1 MVDEREK
8 RGQIYIC
15 IHTHIHTHT
24 KKKRK
29 RKKYA
34 VKRKEAP
41 YRENLGDEYER
52 SWWTLFINYAP
63 Y

>member
-1 MVDEREK
+1 MSERK
-8 RGQIYIC
+8 GDRYIYVY
-15 IHTHIHTHT
+15 THT
-24 KKKRK
+24 YTYQKKRK

>member
-1 MVDEREK
+1 MVDERKK
-8 RGQIYIC
+8 RGQIYIY
-15 IHTHIHTHT
+15 IHAYTHTHT
-24 KKKRK
+24 HEKRK
-29 RKKYA
+29 RKKYS
-34 VKRKEAP
+34 VKRNEPP

>member
-1 MVDEREK
+1 MSERK
-8 RGQIYIC
+8 GDRYIYVY
-15 IHTHIHTHT
+15 THT
-24 KKKRK
+24 YTYQKKRK

-52 SWWTLFINYAP
+52 FWWTLFINYAP

>member
-1 MVDEREK
+1 MSEK
-8 RGQIYIC
+8 KGDRYIYVY
-15 IHTHIHTHT
+15 THT
-24 KKKRK
+24 YTYQKKRK

>member
-1 MVDEREK
+1 MSERK
-8 RGQIYIC
+8 GDRYIYVY
-15 IHTHIHTHT
+15 THT
-24 KKKRK
+24 YTYQKKRK

-34 VKRKEAP
+34 VKRKEAL

>member
-1 MVDEREK
+1 MSERK
-8 RGQIYIC
+8 GDRYIYVYT
-15 IHTHIHTHT
+15 HTHQ
-24 KKKRK
+24 KKRK